1 MKIHYLQHVPFE
13 GIAYIENWIKTNGNK
28 VAGTRLF
35 AGEIPAANMDF
46 DMLVV
51 MGGPMN
57 IYEEDKYPWLAKEK
71 RYIDKAIAAN
81 KAVLGICLGAQLI
94 ADVLGAR
101 VYKNSHREIGWLPVT
116 LIPEAKN
123 TAVFNDLPEK
133 FTAFHW
139 HGDTFDIPSGA
150 VRTAESEACPN
161 QAFEYDNRV
170 IGLQF
175 HLESSDNS
183 IAALIQNCGDEIV
196 EGSYIQTPEEITAG
210 FKHIEKLNRLMESLL
225 NRLAGMA

>member
-1 MKIHYLQHVPFE
+1 MKIHYLQHVSFE
-13 GIAYIENWIKTNGNK
+13 GIAYIENWIKVNENE
-28 VAGTRLF
+28 VAGTKLF
-35 AGEIPAANMDF
+35 AGEIPAADMDY

-71 RYIDKAIAAN
+71 RYIDKAIAA
-81 KAVLGICLGAQLI
+81 KKSVLGICLGAQLI

-101 VYKNSHREIGWLPVT
+101 VYKNSHREIGWHPVT
-116 LIPEAKN
+116 LTPEAKN
-123 TAVFNDLPEK
+123 TTVFNGLPEK

-150 VRTAESEACPN
+150 IRTAKSKACPN

-175 HLESSDNS
+175 HLESFDNS

>member
-13 GIAYIENWIKTNGNK
+13 GIAYIENWIKVNENE
-28 VAGTRLF
+28 VAGTKLF
-35 AGEIPAANMDF
+35 AGEIPVADMEF

-71 RYIDKAIAAN
+71 RYIEKAIAA
-81 KAVLGICLGAQLI
+81 KKSVLGICLGAQLI

-101 VYKNSHREIGWLPVT
+101 VYNNSHREIGWHPVYLT
-116 LIPEAKN
+116 PEAKN

-150 VRTAESEACPN
+150 VRTAASKACPN
-161 QAFEYDNRV
+161 QAFEYEKRV

-175 HLESSDNS
+175 HLESSAGS
-183 IAALIQNCGDEIV
+183 IAALIRNCGDEIV
-196 EGSYIQTPEEITAG
+196 EGSYIQAREEITAG
-210 FKHIEKLNRLMESLL
+210 LKHIEELNSMMDSLL
-225 NRLAGMA
+225 NRLAGMT

>member
-13 GIAYIENWIKTNGNK
+13 GIAYIENWIKVNGNEM
-28 VAGTRLF
+28 AGTKLF
-35 AGEIPAANMDF
+35 AGEIPAADMDF

-57 IYEEDKYPWLAKEK
+57 IYEEDKYSWLAKEK
-71 RYIDKAIAAN
+71 KYIEKAITSK

-101 VYKNSHREIGWLPVT
+101 VYKNSYREIGWHPVSLT
-116 LIPEAKN
+116 PEAKN
-123 TAVFNDLPEK
+123 TAVFNGLPER

-139 HGDTFDIPSGA
+139 HGDTFDIPAGA
-150 VRTAESEACPN
+150 VRTAESKACPN
-161 QAFEYDNRV
+161 QAFEYEKRV

-183 IAALIQNCGDEIV
+183 IAALTQNCGDEIV
-196 EGSYIQTPEEITAG
+196 EGNYTQTPEEITAG

-225 NRLAGMA
+225 NRLTGMV